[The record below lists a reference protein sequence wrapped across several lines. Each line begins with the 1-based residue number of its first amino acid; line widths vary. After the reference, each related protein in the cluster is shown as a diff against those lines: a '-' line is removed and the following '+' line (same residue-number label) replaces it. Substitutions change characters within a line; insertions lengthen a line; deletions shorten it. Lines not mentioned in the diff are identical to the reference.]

1 MVGNGDPLTNGIF
14 QGGNDT
20 IPAPRAVPPPDDTR
34 PPDCD
39 AACTAYCASLPLE
52 NPINRGLCRSLWG
65 VGLEARPVDPS
76 RACRR
81 LFVDMTGRLPTAEEA
96 ASVCTGDWGES
107 ARRLMAD
114 EGFLLVNQRR
124 AADTFLYNSQTVSIS
139 RIYDMDRLVR
149 KLLEGRVPYDLFAS
163 VASAH
168 PIITRR
174 FADPGDSAEAIFR
187 LFLGRPPFDSER
199 ADMGRLYALWQD
211 GYVQHP
217 QLNMR
222 LPDSFIRFRCLDEN
236 GAVDQSRKG
245 ECTSV
250 LWGYHELVFTPD
262 IRASRNPENRELTLW
277 SGLLSPDEWT
287 RLQVPGQVLS
297 REVAFWEKAVSDV
310 VVQYLGYDLTESLPE
325 VRLELVRFLLR
336 NQGDIRS
343 LHHAVATS
351 IAYLQNFE
359 GATPTGYRWTYGPMK
374 QMDAEVW
381 LDSLGRY
388 SSKALPSCDH
398 RISDPQAFLGA
409 GSLSAYRVV
418 ESSRWS
424 FNQQGQ
430 IDFSYSDLARN
441 LGGCP
446 ENLVGGRFKVLSILT
461 TATQLNFVN
470 HICNVT
476 EEAAVQSAPLELLL
490 PPGLA
495 GSSAVDGNLAAQI
508 SAHQYQL
515 FYGRPPTPAEVSE
528 AIEAGTECSRVGC
541 SAEAFAR
548 PSCFALLSSAEL
560 LFY

>member
-1 MVGNGDPLTNGIF
+1 
-14 QGGNDT
+14 
-20 IPAPRAVPPPDDTR
+20 
-34 PPDCD
+34 
-39 AACTAYCASLPLE
+39 
-52 NPINRGLCRSLWG
+52 
-65 VGLEARPVDPS
+65 VGLEARPIDPS

-114 EGFLLVNQRR
+114 ERFILVNQRR

-174 FADPGDSAEAIFR
+174 FADAGDSAEAVFR
-187 LFLGRPPFDSER
+187 LFLGRPPFDNER
-199 ADMGRLYALWQD
+199 ADMGRLYALWHD
-211 GYVQHP
+211 GYVEPP

-250 LWGYHELVFTPD
+250 LWGYHELIFTPD
-262 IRASRNPENRELTLW
+262 IRASRDAEDQRLALW

-297 REVAFWEKAVSDV
+297 REVPFWEKAVSDV
-310 VVQYLGYDLTESLPE
+310 VVQYLGYDLTQLVPE

-343 LHHAVATS
+343 VHHAVVTS
-351 IAYLQNFE
+351 IAYLQSFE
-359 GATPTGYRWTYGPMK
+359 GATPTRYRWTYGPMK

-381 LDSLGRY
+381 LDSLARQ
-388 SSKALPSCDH
+388 SAQSLASCDH
-398 RISDPQAFLGA
+398 RISNPEAFIEA

-418 ESSRWS
+418 QSSRWS
-424 FNQQGQ
+424 FTPQGE
-430 IDFSYSDLARN
+430 IDFSYSNLARN

-461 TATQLNFVN
+461 TATQLDFVDR
-470 HICNVT
+470 ICNVT
-476 EEAAVQSAPLELLL
+476 TDAAVQSAPLEFLL
-490 PPGLA
+490 PA
-495 GSSAVDGNLAAQI
+495 GIGGSDAVNGDVAARI

-515 FYGRPPTPAEVSE
+515 FLGRSPTPAEITE
-528 AIEAGTECSRVGC
+528 ATDAGAECAQAAC
-541 SAEAFAR
+541 SAEEFAR

>member
-1 MVGNGDPLTNGIF
+1 
-14 QGGNDT
+14 
-20 IPAPRAVPPPDDTR
+20 
-34 PPDCD
+34 
-39 AACTAYCASLPLE
+39 
-52 NPINRGLCRSLWG
+52 
-65 VGLEARPVDPS
+65 
-76 RACRR
+76 
-81 LFVDMTGRLPTAEEA
+81 MTGRLPTAEEA

-114 EGFLLVNQRR
+114 ERFILVNQRR
-124 AADTFLYNSQTVSIS
+124 AADTFLYNTRTVSIS

-174 FADPGDSAEAIFR
+174 FADPGDTAEAVFR
-187 LFLGRPPFDSER
+187 LFLGRPPFDNER

-211 GYVQHP
+211 GYVEHP

-222 LPDSFIRFRCLDEN
+222 LPDSFIRFRCLDGN
-236 GAVDQSRKG
+236 GAVDESRKG

-250 LWGYHELVFTPD
+250 LWGYHELIFTPD
-262 IRASRNPENRELTLW
+262 IRASRDPEDQQLTLW

-287 RLQVPGQVLS
+287 RLQEPGQVLS

-310 VVQYLGYDLTESLPE
+310 VVQYLGYDLTELVPE

-343 LHHAVATS
+343 VHQAVVTS
-351 IAYLQNFE
+351 IAYLQSFE
-359 GATPTGYRWTYGPMK
+359 GTTPTRYRWTYGPMK

-381 LDSLGRY
+381 LDSLARHSGA
-388 SSKALPSCDH
+388 ALASCDH
-398 RISDPQAFLGA
+398 RISDPEAFIQA

-418 ESSRWS
+418 RNSRWS
-424 FNQQGQ
+424 FTPEGD

-470 HICNVT
+470 RICNVT
-476 EEAAVQSAPLELLL
+476 QDGTVQSAPVELLL
-490 PPGLA
+490 PPGVA
-495 GSSAVDGNLAAQI
+495 GSDPLSGDLAAQI

-515 FYGRPPTPAEVSE
+515 FYGRAPTPDEITE
-528 AIEAGTECSRVGC
+528 AVAAGTECAQAGC